1 MIDNILSAVLTF
13 SLLIGG
19 AATIG
24 PEMFNDHRADAAPTP
39 TPIVTLPQV
48 TIFAHRQTAPEV
60 VVLPA
65 VTITGHRDAATRLAV
80 QTQASEPYRVE

>member
-24 PEMFNDHRADAAPTP
+24 PEMFNDHRADATP

-80 QTQASEPYRVE
+80 QTQASEPHRVE